1 MRAGTSR
8 PKETVIIKLMLVEGG
23 GVQLVKVSIWWRGRE
38 REVARG
44 FIGTFSAC

>member
-8 PKETVIIKLMLVEGG
+8 PKETVIIRLGLVAGG

-44 FIGTFSAC
+44 FMGTENMF